1 MAIKDQKITNTF
13 EGGMMLDFPESIQ
26 PKGTYRYARNAVL
39 IDRESIGISISNE
52 ESNALSAAVGTAVV
66 GHFFIERLNSTFIF
80 SEGDEIGIFDHD
92 KEIYT
97 EIAKAS
103 EFDCK
108 WGFNQCEWISAEYKT
123 MQPCDEIYVYFSS
136 NCVYYRI
143 NITELMSQ
151 TRKKNLIASIKEG
164 NKRAINC
171 DYSCEYFR
179 LFHCVCTPKISSDVN
194 ERGGHKLEG
203 GVYKFAVQ
211 LQDKEGNT
219 TNWSEVSQPIYV
231 GSESNNQGE
240 VTQASINIHL
250 TGLDC
255 RFDVANIAVIDGF
268 GGAKVVASVPYATN
282 GVTFTYYGQD
292 GRAISLEEIIVKGKK
307 YFRGRSL
314 AQKDSRLFLYN
325 IRQEKNPNM
334 QRRVFESAR
343 LKFITIETDVKT
355 AERYN
360 LKSLQRGENYM
371 FGVVYKYCDGT
382 HSPVFL
388 MAPVASPCSNCP
400 EGAACNKSTFEP
412 LDPKPAT
419 GTEGTFERVPV
430 NTRDGI
436 IVEPAPQ
443 EQGLIPRDGGNQTS
457 TNYERPNERPVDPS
471 ADVDG
476 FTTDFTNWSS
486 SAQCNDC
493 HPPIC
498 CQTDEEGNVTP
509 IVVPGFEDNCAG
521 CEEDEEAITNDGP
534 DFEKVSVDQLDT
546 LTEWGNNGSV
556 DFNSGNIIDASKNL
570 LQYIKESE
578 SYKIT
583 GANYIVDTT
592 GPGGGPPVINETSG
606 NEGNSIPVSTPQAQ
620 DVLVR
625 VEDGVDNYVGDEY
638 GENSP
643 EEIDTTTSSIPSNP
657 TAGAEAAYSGFMPWG
672 DEYHNLNNQQD
683 LDNNIKVVECWD
695 PIPRNGYPVETQSL
709 YPDSKDCDGLP
720 IYGQYA
726 NRQIQLFTT
735 PTVSESPIIQPTGKG
750 VPTKYTPASDPY
762 SMVKI
767 RTLGISVT
775 GVPLPQNDE
784 DWFPKPLCPN
794 EPFRIVMVERTQI
807 NSTVQANCLATSTF
821 KGVSGGQEMYF
832 ARHGMCSKDTCDIHV
847 WDNSSHLSNFFD
859 SQSNVYNLHSLD
871 TGLKSVGLSAS
882 RFRVNAK
889 VYAMGHRYGL
899 YAKGK
904 EPTDRLNGQRID
916 QRGARQFLNANLL
929 DNNVGGLTQT
939 DLNIT
944 GISYV
949 DADTKRVSI
958 TGIDLPVCNGYRE
971 GSVVVG
977 VDQVFDQVPAD
988 ASFKMDTFDHEVPIW
1003 NAHGWNISLMRDIP
1017 DQYGGVVGM
1026 KFIDTGVKANGRYK
1040 GNAQINSVMGI
1051 CGDVYVGPYAVRRV
1065 GFVSDKVGN
1074 EFDMGNTILL
1084 PNGRRC
1090 GRPKT
1095 VCDSGSDLLL
1105 QNMDIDHYPTKL
1117 PRPADFC
1124 DARNWAGGY
1133 EYDKA
1138 LGVQANN
1145 SNPRFDLYYPKVQK
1159 TLILT
1164 WLESRNNPWKR
1175 ATGIGNQVET
1185 GMAYYPKL
1193 KGLNIDSDVLSQ
1205 THAWEESYINRFYYR
1220 LEQPSKA
1227 QLLRKALLRNL
1238 IEVAIPALGLIEG
1251 SSRQMP
1257 TDITAYFAVLP
1268 ALISYWKLAKDVLL
1282 REDYLNQM
1290 VGIQACKTDSQGGEP
1305 DNNVTQF
1312 EDNYHLYNQQYS
1324 VMTNENYYKTMPL
1337 NYNTCVCDNCVD
1349 ENTTNE
1355 IYFSA
1360 KQMPGTTIDAYR
1372 NFKAFAYGEIGAD
1385 RGKIKKLFK
1394 WDKTFYAHTTEG
1406 IFLIKYDS
1414 VTAQTSKGLQL
1425 LGIGDM
1431 LFDTAPILE
1440 GIPEGMFGLQ
1450 DPNSSIVTPFGYFF
1464 IDREAKRIY
1473 RFSGGA
1479 PEEVSAKGM
1488 FNFFKENLD
1497 FCSIGNCHDEK
1508 NEKSTYYSMG
1518 WDNRYNRLLVTKK
1531 SQIPGESFTL
1541 SYYPLLGQGGKW
1553 GSFHDYI
1560 PQSYT
1565 SDRNKFFSITDGNIY
1580 KHNIKG
1586 SYQRYYGKDASPFEV
1601 QFVANLQD
1609 YEWFTYIDNEMH
1621 TEAEKEE
1628 IRGLDVTF
1636 DTIAAWNFTQ
1646 GTGTLPFRLLGDN
1659 KDTVIDPAQRIE
1671 QGAFIPMAMARRR
1684 YVFNGIKDQ
1693 RIPNCGD
1700 KPMILIDKCEYYP
1713 RINESI
1719 FDCSAANSQ
1728 EFIGHTVKDDHLN
1741 YRLTYK
1747 GDDESTKLR
1756 LLKFHTSIKR
1766 DVQ

>member
-92 KEIYT
+92 KEKYT

-143 NITELMSQ
+143 NITELMSP

-164 NKRAINC
+164 NKKAINC
-171 DYSCEYFR
+171 DYSCEYFK

-203 GVYKFAVQ
+203 GVYKFAIQ

-219 TNWSEVSQPIYV
+219 TNWSEVSQPIYI

-255 RFDVANIAVIDGF
+255 RFDLANIAVIDGF

-282 GVTFTYYGQD
+282 GITFTYYGQD

-388 MAPVASPCSNCP
+388 MAPVASPCTNCP
-400 EGAACNKSTFEP
+400 PGAACNESTFEP
-412 LDPKPAT
+412 LDNPKPFT
-419 GTEGTFERVPV
+419 GNEDKFQRISV

-436 IVEPAPQ
+436 IVEPVQ
-443 EQGLIPRDGGNQTS
+443 EQGLIPGDGDNPTS
-457 TNYERPNERPVDPS
+457 TNLQRPNEDPVDPS

-476 FTTDFTNWSS
+476 FTTNFTNWSS

-521 CEEDEEAITNDGP
+521 CEEDEQAITNDGP
-534 DFEKVSVDQLDT
+534 DFEQVNVNQLDT
-546 LTEWGNNGSV
+546 ISSWGNG
-556 DFNSGNIIDASKNL
+556 DNSSISSSNLIDASKNI
-570 LQYIKESE
+570 LQYVKESE
-578 SYKIT
+578 SKKIT
-583 GANYIVDTT
+583 RANFIIDTT
-592 GPGGGPPVINETSG
+592 GPNGGTSVVNELSG
-606 NEGNSIPVSTPQAQ
+606 NTGDSIPASNPEAQ
-620 DVLVR
+620 DVLVS
-625 VEDGVDNYVGDEY
+625 EDKEIDNFVGDEY
-638 GENSP
+638 GENP
-643 EEIDTTTSSIPSNP
+643 EAASGDIASIPSIPSNP
-657 TAGAEAAYSGFMPWG
+657 TKGLEATYTSFLPWG

-695 PIPRNGYPVETQSL
+695 PIPRSTSPVETQSL

-735 PTVSESPIIQPTGKG
+735 PTLSESPIVQPTGRF
-750 VPTKYTPASDPY
+750 VQTKYTPANDPY
-762 SMVKI
+762 GMVKI

-821 KGVSGGQEMYF
+821 VGESGGQEMYF
-832 ARHGMCSKDTCDIHV
+832 ARHGMCSRDTCDIHV
-847 WDNSSHLSNFFD
+847 WENGNHLSLNGKSDNSTI
-859 SQSNVYNLHSLD
+859 YNLHSFD

-882 RFRVNAK
+882 KIRLNAK
-889 VYAMGHRYGL
+889 VSATGYRYGL

-929 DNNVGGLTQT
+929 DTSIRGVNNPFQ
-939 DLNIT
+939 IS

-949 DADTKRVSI
+949 DADTKRISI
-958 TGIDLPVCNGYRE
+958 TGIDLPYCNGFRE

-977 VDQVFDQVPAD
+977 LDRRFDANPYD
-988 ASFKMDTFDHEVPIW
+988 ASFKMDTYNHSFPIW
-1003 NAHGWNISLMRDIP
+1003 NAHGWNVSLVRDIP

-1026 KFIDTGVKANGRYK
+1026 KFIDTGVRANGRYQ
-1040 GNAQINSVMGI
+1040 GNAQINSVMGF
-1051 CGDVYVGPYAVRRV
+1051 CGDVYVGPYAFKRT
-1065 GFVSDKVGN
+1065 GFVSDKVGD
-1074 EFDMGNTILL
+1074 EFPMQSTCKRNKTI
-1084 PNGRRC
+1084 
-1090 GRPKT
+1090 
-1095 VCDSGSDLLL
+1095 CDSSDDLVL
-1105 QNMDIDHYPTKL
+1105 QNLGIDYYPTKL
-1117 PRPADFC
+1117 PQSGDSC
-1124 DARNWAGGY
+1124 DPRNWAGGY
-1133 EYDKA
+1133 AVDNTFPIHIDNP
-1138 LGVQANN
+1138 L
-1145 SNPRFDLYYPKVQK
+1145 PRFDYYYPKVQK

-1175 ATGIGNQVET
+1175 ATGIGDQVGT

-1193 KGLNIDSDVLSQ
+1193 KGLSLDSDLFNQS
-1205 THAWEESYINRFYYR
+1205 HAWEESYINRFYYR
-1220 LEQPSKA
+1220 IEQPSRA

-1238 IEVAIPALGLIEG
+1238 IELAIPALGLIEG
-1251 SSRQMP
+1251 TSRQMP

-1268 ALISYWKLAKDVLL
+1268 ALISYWKLAKDVVL

-1305 DNNVTQF
+1305 DNYITQF
-1312 EDNYHLYNQQYS
+1312 EDNYHLYNKQYS

-1337 NYNTCVCDNCVD
+1337 NYNTCVCDNCID

-1355 IYFSA
+1355 IFFSA
-1360 KQMPGTTIDAYR
+1360 KQMPGNTVDAYR
-1372 NFKAFAYGEIGAD
+1372 NFKSFAYGEIGAD

-1414 VTAQTSKGLQL
+1414 VTNQTSKGLQL

-1431 LFDTAPILE
+1431 VLDSAPILE
-1440 GIPEGMFGLQ
+1440 GIPEGMFGIQ

-1473 RFSGGA
+1473 RFSGNA

-1488 FNFFKENLD
+1488 YNFFKENLD

-1508 NEKSTYYSMG
+1508 NERSTYYSMG

-1531 SQIPGESFTL
+1531 TQDPGESFTI

-1580 KHNIKG
+1580 KHNIKD

-1621 TEAEKEE
+1621 TEAEKEG

-1646 GTGTLPFRLLGDN
+1646 GTGTLPFRLHGDN
-1659 KDTVIDPAQRIE
+1659 KDTVINPAERIE

-1700 KPMILIDKCEYYP
+1700 KPMVLLDKCHYYP

-1747 GDDESTKLR
+1747 GDEESTKLR